1 MRKIKM
7 VLNKFMAITT
17 GELLTVGFFTNILY
31 PIEYILADSV
41 YVLPMCTQY
50 INLSG

>member
-17 GELLTVGFFTNILY
+17 GELLTVGLLPIFYIPLILSHRIY
-31 PIEYILADSV
+31 SGRFCLRPSYVHSV
-41 YVLPMCTQY
+41 H
-50 INLSG
+50 